1 MDIMFQDDN
10 GNSALMMAAA
20 ENRVQ
25 QVKGILTMAI
35 NNGTLWQVRMFKKY
49 GKLGFRTENM
59 LFDIIFCWE

>member
-35 NNGTLWQVRMFKKY
+35 NNGTLWQVRMFAK
-49 GKLGFRTENM
+49 NM
-59 LFDIIFCWE
+59 GNLVSEQKICYLI